1 MEFSRLISVVGF
13 VTILLIAWL
22 LSVNKKVINWRVIMW
37 GIILEILFASFIFL
51 LPIGTQFFMLVN
63 DMVNGVL
70 DSATYGIRFV
80 FGRLGLAPGTVSES
94 GETSIGFI
102 LAFQAFP
109 TIIFFAA
116 LVGVLYYYGI
126 MQKLIR
132 GFSYAFTK
140 LMKISGAES
149 LCASSNIFVGV
160 ESGLVIKP
168 FLKNMTKSEICTVL
182 TAGMATIASSMLAV
196 YIMMLKNDFPSIAGH
211 LVSASIMNAPA
222 AIIISKLL
230 CPETD
235 TPETLGQDVKPQYEK
250 ESNIFESIINNANS
264 GVKLVVGIAA
274 LLLAVLGLMTL
285 GDKIIALLGSQIN
298 SLLSVNVDWTLKGLL
313 GYLFYPITVII
324 GIPLNEAGEI
334 AKIIGERL
342 IVTEV
347 TSFQDLSV
355 LTSSG
360 LISPRSV
367 VITTYALTG
376 FASVASMAIFVGGFS
391 AIAPDRVKDIS
402 KLGFRALLGATL
414 ATLLTSSLAGIFFS
428 SSSILMAQ

>member
-1 MEFSRLISVVGF
+1 MEFSRLISLIGF
-13 VTILLIAWL
+13 ITILLIAWL
-22 LSVNKKVINWRVIMW
+22 LSVNKKVINWRVILW
-37 GIILEILFASFIFL
+37 GVILEILFASFIFL

-63 DMVNGVL
+63 DAVNGIL
-70 DSATYGIRFV
+70 DSATFGIRFL
-80 FGRLGLAPGTVSES
+80 FGRLGLSPGAVSET

-102 LAFQAFP
+102 LALQAFP
-109 TIIFFAA
+109 TIVFFAA
-116 LVGVLYYYGI
+116 LVGVLYYLGI
-126 MQKLIR
+126 MQKVISA
-132 GFSYAFTK
+132 FSYVFSK
-140 LMKISGAES
+140 LMRISGAES
-149 LCASSNIFVGV
+149 LSASSNIFVGV

-168 FLKNMTKSEICTVL
+168 FLKNMTRSEICTIL

-230 CPETD
+230 YPETE
-235 TPETLGQDVKPQYEK
+235 TPETLGKDVKPQYEK
-250 ESNIFESIINNANS
+250 ESNIFESIISNANS
-264 GVKLVVGIAA
+264 GVKLIVGIAA

-285 GDKIIALLGSQIN
+285 VDKIVVLLGSQVN
-298 SLLSVNVDWTLKGLL
+298 SLLAINIDWTLKGLL
-313 GYLFYPITVII
+313 GYLFYPLTLVI
-324 GIPLNEAGEI
+324 GIPIGEAGEI

-347 TSFQDLSV
+347 TSFQDLAV

-360 LISPRSV
+360 VVSPRSI

-391 AIAPDRVKDIS
+391 AIAPERIKDIS
-402 KLGFRALLGATL
+402 QMGFRALLGATL
-414 ATLLTSSLAGIFFS
+414 ATLLTASLAGIFFS
-428 SSSILMAQ
+428 SSSILLIQ